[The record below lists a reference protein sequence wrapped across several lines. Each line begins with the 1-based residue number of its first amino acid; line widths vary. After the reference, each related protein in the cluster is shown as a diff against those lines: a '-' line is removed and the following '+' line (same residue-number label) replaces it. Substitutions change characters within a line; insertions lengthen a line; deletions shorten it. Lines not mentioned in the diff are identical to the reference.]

1 MTQNNEVLRADH
13 ALALA
18 TALQLEPGSTVWL
31 VTEEARPPLLAW
43 LWANGWVALLLVLA
57 AAAAWLW
64 RAAVRFGP
72 VGAVPPPQRRSM
84 KEQVAGT
91 GAFLRRHGTA
101 ALHAAQLRAL
111 LETARA
117 RLPGFASLDAAAANQ
132 AIAKAAALDAAALAR
147 ASQPGRRTPDRLPAD
162 LELLETARRRLEPPT
177 QRPRLP

>member
-1 MTQNNEVLRADH
+1 MNEHVLRADH

-18 TALQLEPGSTVWL
+18 TALQLEAGAPVWL
-31 VTEEARPPLLAW
+31 VTEEARPNLLAW
-43 LWANGWVALLLVLA
+43 LWSNAWVAVLLVLA

-72 VGAVPPPQRRSM
+72 VGATPQPQRRSM

-91 GAFLRRHGTA
+91 GAFLRQHGTA

-117 RLPGFASLDAAAANQ
+117 RLPGFASLDAAAANL
-132 AIAKAAALDAAALAR
+132 AIAKATALDAAALAR
-147 ASQPGRRTPDRLPAD
+147 ACKPGRRSPDRLPAD
-162 LELLETARRRLEPPT
+162 LELLEAARRRLDPPQ
-177 QRPRLP
+177 QRQRTP